1 MHLNESAL
9 LNILSTDTHVIPVS
23 TLPRKEALV
32 LITAIPSQQ
41 RIVTIIYIVIPD
53 SQGNTKNNCIS
64 RLVNQT
70 IYWSYLS

>member
-41 RIVTIIYIVIPD
+41 RIVTIIHIVIPD
-53 SQGNTKNNCIS
+53 SQGNTKNNGIS